1 MVTLIVATTY
11 DPASINPAKALLAM
25 PGWTTGPT
33 LPPNIK
39 SFTNQQTRLIQ
50 HDVSIVKEDDL
61 DSRWEEATGEVVDEV
76 IFLSRHTAA
85 SNRPAL
91 TVHPIG
97 VLHLKEGE
105 SPPHGGKAGWAAL
118 PSPRIGP
125 WLRLLKKMAEAH
137 SLVPEFEITLEGTHH
152 GPITNKP
159 TMFLEIGENLLLIW
173 EGLGLGGGEAVGSWN
188 SETGK
193 RKVLLGIGGGH
204 YAPRHVDVV
213 LKDDIWVGHLLS
225 GYSLPME
232 EAKPGENHI
241 GGTWRQSIQ
250 AAFEATKASFPG
262 GEILAHLDQKSF
274 KGWQKKAITDNVY
287 ELFYDT
293 RSGDEWDKDNNG
305 DHSCGDSNETGKKL
319 NSHDIV
325 DTRDPIEKVDPEKT
339 YHVVKDICAD
349 EGVLVQEKSVT
360 CNSNSN
366 SNLCESEDLVKSNAL
381 ETESFENR
389 KDEVATSENVLK
401 EYLTLEDVLLR
412 KSPPQLIWEGLGL
425 GGVDAVGNWNSETRK
440 RKVLLGIGGGHM
452 DVVFLINALKRSG
465 KMQRKIA
472 MCEKGKRS
480 LDTTALKT
488 ELEETEDPE
497 KAEKKFS
504 SVSTKTSQGLFRETS
519 FSAAEPV
526 SGHITYSGP
535 IVFSGSLSVRSD
547 ASTTS
552 GRSFAFPVLQS
563 EWNSSSPV
571 RMAKANK
578 KRQKGWGD
586 ILMCCRFS

>member
-1 MVTLIVATTY
+1 MVLKTSGRNFIRFVHSHTTFQTNATRPQPLINATCRVPTSKLEMVTLIVATTY
-11 DPASINPAKALLAM
+11 DPASINPATALLAM
-25 PGWTTGPT
+25 PGWTTGPI

-61 DSRWEEATGEVVDEV
+61 DSRWVEATGEVVDEV

-152 GPITNKP
+152 GPLTSKP
-159 TMFLEIGENLLLIW
+159 TMFLEIGSTEEYWKRQDAAQVIALLIW
-173 EGLGLGGGEAVGSWN
+173 EGLGLGGGEAVGNWN

-193 RKVLLGIGGGH
+193 RTVLLGIGGGH

-274 KGWQKKAITDNVY
+274 KGWQKKAITEFLAEQNINV
-287 ELFYDT
+287 
-293 RSGDEWDKDNNG
+293 
-305 DHSCGDSNETGKKL
+305 
-319 NSHDIV
+319 
-325 DTRDPIEKVDPEKT
+325 
-339 YHVVKDICAD
+339 
-349 EGVLVQEKSVT
+349 
-360 CNSNSN
+360 
-366 SNLCESEDLVKSNAL
+366 
-381 ETESFENR
+381 
-389 KDEVATSENVLK
+389 
-401 EYLTLEDVLLR
+401 
-412 KSPPQLIWEGLGL
+412 
-425 GGVDAVGNWNSETRK
+425 
-440 RKVLLGIGGGHM
+440 
-452 DVVFLINALKRSG
+452 
-465 KMQRKIA
+465 
-472 MCEKGKRS
+472 
-480 LDTTALKT
+480 
-488 ELEETEDPE
+488 
-497 KAEKKFS
+497 
-504 SVSTKTSQGLFRETS
+504 
-519 FSAAEPV
+519 
-526 SGHITYSGP
+526 
-535 IVFSGSLSVRSD
+535 
-547 ASTTS
+547 
-552 GRSFAFPVLQS
+552 GRPNDFT
-563 EWNSSSPV
+563 
-571 RMAKANK
+571 
-578 KRQKGWGD
+578 
-586 ILMCCRFS
+586 

>member
-1 MVTLIVATTY
+1 MVLKTSSRNFIRFVHLHKQTQLSPQPLINATCRVPFSKLEMVTLIVATTY
-11 DPASINPAKALLAM
+11 DPASINPAAALLAM

-33 LPPNIK
+33 LPPVKLRSFFSSPRSCLNPLIVGFLQNIK

-159 TMFLEIGENLLLIW
+159 TMFLEIG
-173 EGLGLGGGEAVGSWN
+173 LGLGGGEAVGNWN

-274 KGWQKKAITDNVY
+274 KGWQKKAITEFLAEQNINV
-287 ELFYDT
+287 
-293 RSGDEWDKDNNG
+293 
-305 DHSCGDSNETGKKL
+305 
-319 NSHDIV
+319 
-325 DTRDPIEKVDPEKT
+325 
-339 YHVVKDICAD
+339 
-349 EGVLVQEKSVT
+349 
-360 CNSNSN
+360 
-366 SNLCESEDLVKSNAL
+366 
-381 ETESFENR
+381 
-389 KDEVATSENVLK
+389 
-401 EYLTLEDVLLR
+401 
-412 KSPPQLIWEGLGL
+412 
-425 GGVDAVGNWNSETRK
+425 
-440 RKVLLGIGGGHM
+440 
-452 DVVFLINALKRSG
+452 
-465 KMQRKIA
+465 
-472 MCEKGKRS
+472 
-480 LDTTALKT
+480 
-488 ELEETEDPE
+488 
-497 KAEKKFS
+497 
-504 SVSTKTSQGLFRETS
+504 
-519 FSAAEPV
+519 
-526 SGHITYSGP
+526 
-535 IVFSGSLSVRSD
+535 
-547 ASTTS
+547 
-552 GRSFAFPVLQS
+552 GRPNDFT
-563 EWNSSSPV
+563 
-571 RMAKANK
+571 
-578 KRQKGWGD
+578 
-586 ILMCCRFS
+586 